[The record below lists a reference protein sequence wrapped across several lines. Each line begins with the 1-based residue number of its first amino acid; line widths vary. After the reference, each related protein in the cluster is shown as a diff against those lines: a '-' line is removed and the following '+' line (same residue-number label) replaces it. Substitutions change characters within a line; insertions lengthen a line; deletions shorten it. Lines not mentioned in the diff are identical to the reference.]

1 MLLTIVLRAVSTFSS
16 HHPIVSSSRYAL
28 AFVGIAAGAGIT
40 IAVKFYFL
48 GLAGERLTERLR
60 NKVFGVLVRQEVSYY
75 DMPENSRGTLTSH
88 LSTDAA
94 AVRGILGDRLAL
106 VVQSVALIA
115 GGCGVAF
122 YFCPKVG
129 AVVLGASPMVA
140 LGGEGWAVSWTFIQY
155 VQLWPN
161 LCGLCSWSAAGSS

>member
-1 MLLTIVLRAVSTFSS
+1 LQLFTGLGLIRDRRTQCASRGQHSLIKSYS
-16 HHPIVSSSRYAL
+16 PRYAL

-40 IAVKFYFL
+40 IAIKFYFL

-60 NKVFGVLVRQEVSYY
+60 TKVFGVLVRQEVSYY

-106 VVQSVALIA
+106 AVQSVALIA
-115 GGCGVAF
+115 GGCAVAF

-129 AVVLGASPMVA
+129 AVVLGASPMIA
-140 LGGEGWAVSWTFIQY
+140 LGGEGWGVSRR
-155 VQLWPN
+155 L
-161 LCGLCSWSAAGSS
+161 